1 MIFNCPL
8 SPNFPHI
15 KLLFPCQMS
24 SFLTHPSP
32 FSCLHL
38 RNPKITS
45 PILEQF
51 KLHKLF
57 CLLPF
62 KFFSFYI
69 GSHNNYQSKPVI
81 YLFIYIDLCLR
92 HLFASWSQSNFFK
105 HPFSNILVPQY
116 LCPYTLSAILLLIIS
131 DHWSCRCT
139 CRLWSR
145 NVLTQTSSQRYSL
158 KKVKIFWVY
167 LALFLIIPTY
177 LFE

>member
-8 SPNFPHI
+8 SSNFPHI
-15 KLLFPCQMS
+15 KLLLPCQMS

-92 HLFASWSQSNFFK
+92 HLFTSWSQSNFFK
-105 HPFSNILVPQY
+105 YPFSNILVH
-116 LCPYTLSAILLLIIS
+116 IL
-131 DHWSCRCT
+131 
-139 CRLWSR
+139 
-145 NVLTQTSSQRYSL
+145 SL
-158 KKVKIFWVY
+158 KNFLPGRIHIHWVILDWNVSFSRGISQY
-167 LALFLIIPTY
+167 CSR
-177 LFE
+177 ES

>member
-81 YLFIYIDLCLR
+81 YLFIYKDLCLR
-92 HLFASWSQSNFFK
+92 HLFTSWSQSNFFK

-116 LCPYTLSAILLLIIS
+116 LCPYTFPEKLSS
-131 DHWSCRCT
+131 WPDP
-139 CRLWSR
+139 
-145 NVLTQTSSQRYSL
+145 YSL
-158 KKVKIFWVY
+158 SKTQLECVLQPRNFPV
-167 LALFLIIPTY
+167 L
-177 LFE
+177 